1 MGIQLNLPSFSQID
15 LNQDQLFRELVGEIN
30 RFVLQDLSSLR
41 GRKAVCCAGGRSMQP
56 TSSLS
61 GKNLGEPNFFTSDAT
76 PTLIAAID
84 SSTLPICDLEDGS
97 IFVIRV
103 AVVFSANG
111 SPVAYLRLG
120 PYPYHVTPS
129 FVMSRLN
136 VTRESLAR
144 AIAQDNALAQ
154 SLLRKAFE
162 RSISTMLLSS
172 MNNSILLVD
181 GAFGN
186 ERAAFET
193 MEQKRIISFA
203 AERGNSILAF
213 TKVTRIRD
221 LWDASASLMSVRGAP
236 FYIKPKNID
245 VKAAPDIQVILAKF
259 REDGFVFRIDIPKGI
274 DINALGR
281 LSGND
286 HFDRGYPDSLRL
298 AHHFCVFTQ
307 HEDTCLKGRL
317 WNELGLVE
325 VPSEDQRK
333 AILGWLWSAGER
345 SR

>member
-1 MGIQLNLPSFSQID
+1 M
-15 LNQDQLFRELVGEIN
+15 NQDQLFGELVGEIN

-41 GRKAVCCAGGRSMQP
+41 GRKAVCCSGGRTMQP

-61 GKNLGEPNFFTSDAT
+61 GKNLGEPNFFTSDIT
-76 PTLIAAID
+76 PTLVAAID

-120 PYPYHVTPS
+120 PYPYHITSS
-129 FVMSRLN
+129 FVKSKLN
-136 VTRESLAR
+136 ITKESLAR
-144 AIAQDNALAQ
+144 TIAQDNALAQ

-162 RSISTMLLSS
+162 RSIATMLLSS
-172 MNNSILLVD
+172 MTNSILLVD
-181 GAFGN
+181 GTLGN
-186 ERAAFET
+186 TTSTFER

-203 AERGNSILAF
+203 AERGNSILGF
-213 TKVTRIRD
+213 TKVTRIRE
-221 LWDASASLMSVRGAP
+221 LWDASASLISIRGAP
-236 FYIKPKNID
+236 FCIKPKNID
-245 VKAAPDIQVILAKF
+245 VKVSPDVQVILAKF
-259 REDGFVFRIDIPKGI
+259 REDGFVFRIDIPKDT
-274 DINALGR
+274 DINALER

-333 AILGWLWSAGER
+333 AILGWL
-345 SR
+345 